1 MGKELSPGSTPRRW
15 IPEGGEQKHREKIHR
30 ESKFADD
37 HKNLPFTFS
46 KPPRRSRNET
56 FECVEC
62 GRILSAPV
70 NTIMC
75 SCPVCKKATKVERIE
90 YE

>member
-1 MGKELSPGSTPRRW
+1 MADRRW
-15 IPEGGEQKHREKIHR
+15 IPEGGIKKHNEKIHR
-30 ESKFADD
+30 ESKIADD

-46 KPPRRSRNET
+46 KPMKNKRHDW

-62 GRILSAPV
+62 GKAISAPV

-75 SCPVCKKATKVERIE
+75 VCPNCKKATKVKKVKE
-90 YE
+90 